1 MLLADLLQ
9 EYACLPEYSGVP
21 IADVH
26 QVSLFGDRP
35 INIAA
40 TRGDIPELELL
51 LMAGADINSR
61 GEHGYTPLHNATEQG
76 ALEAAMWLISKGAD
90 IFVRS
95 DWDWTPLDL
104 AVGLGETQLVEVLGG
119 LKS

>member
-9 EYACLPEYSGVP
+9 EYASLPEYSGAP

-40 TRGDIPELELL
+40 TRGDIRELELL

-76 ALEAAMWLISKGAD
+76 ALEAVMWLISKGAD
-90 IFVRS
+90 RFARN

-104 AVGLGETQLVEVLGG
+104 AVGLGEAQLVATLGG
-119 LKS
+119 MAP